1 MTALT
6 AVVESW
12 SSLYSNSWVLR
23 SCVSFAHIGGLVGA
37 GGCAVMTDRATI
49 LAYRRSDGERSRHL
63 EAIGNAHRIVIGG
76 LTVVALSG
84 ILLLLADLD
93 AYLHST
99 AFWVKMAGV
108 AALVINGGVLF
119 AGWRKAV
126 DGDGSA
132 WVTLARAS
140 VVSLILW
147 FATTLAG
154 AVLPN
159 AL

>member
-1 MTALT
+1 MTLT
-6 AVVESW
+6 AVAEGW
-12 SSLYSNSWVLR
+12 SSLYSNSWMLR

-49 LAYRRSDGERSRHL
+49 LAYRRRDDERRRHL
-63 EAIGNAHRIVIGG
+63 EALGTAHRIVMGG
-76 LTVVALSG
+76 LSVVAISG
-84 ILLLLADLD
+84 VLLLLADLD
-93 AYLHST
+93 AYLHAV

-119 AGWRKAV
+119 AAWRKAV
-126 DGDGSA
+126 DGDSSA
-132 WVTLARAS
+132 WLTLARAS

-147 FATTLAG
+147 SATTLAG